1 MQNFSG
7 GQNFSFPKLLKLVNC
22 DGKIDVSL
30 MSHRTNAR
38 TYTYQIKVL
47 LNSLHF
53 YGSSQHQFFIFEFNF
68 ENTTRLVGYV
78 HECS

>member
-1 MQNFSG
+1 MATLTKCIFDIPTTFNCMQNFSG

-53 YGSSQHQFFIFEFNF
+53 LWKLTAPIFHF
-68 ENTTRLVGYV
+68 
-78 HECS
+78 